1 VFDLFPGYPNSLVS
15 SCKYTQMNSKVGN
28 LAKPTPHV
36 WSSKA
41 RTKQL
46 NLNKLGDA
54 VGSKDA
60 DVRRSQKPTF
70 EFICV

>member
-1 VFDLFPGYPNSLVS
+1 
-15 SCKYTQMNSKVGN
+15 MNSKVGN
-28 LAKPTPHV
+28 LAKPTPQV

-41 RTKQL
+41 TTKRL

-54 VGSKDA
+54 VGSEDA